1 MVCLHAMGAYKINI
15 VQAITKEMSLDEDYI
30 MVEDRGN
37 PSIPKRV
44 MEHDRVCNVP
54 WLKQC
59 LVSWIPRCFPV
70 DPSCDSDR
78 VCEGIV
84 AVRR

>member
-59 LVSWIPRCFPV
+59 LVSEPSFFPV
-70 DPSCDSDR
+70 DPLCDSDR
-78 VCEGIV
+78 YESGQ
-84 AVRR
+84 

>member
-44 MEHDRVCNVP
+44 MEHGRVCNVP

-59 LVSWIPRCFPV
+59 LVSG
-70 DPSCDSDR
+70 SSDTFLLTHCATR
-78 VCEGIV
+78 TGSERGQ
-84 AVRR
+84 